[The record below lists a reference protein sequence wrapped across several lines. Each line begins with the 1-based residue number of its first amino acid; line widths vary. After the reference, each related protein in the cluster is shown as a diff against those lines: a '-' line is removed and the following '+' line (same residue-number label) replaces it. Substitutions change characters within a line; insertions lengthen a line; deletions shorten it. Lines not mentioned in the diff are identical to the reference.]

1 MFGLKGFAICR
12 KSLPF
17 DSVRMTLAVRGVG
30 RAPLRGDGAAGDAQV
45 VRMAMAANLLAGVL
59 KSVAGWSACLFREG
73 EGLWPGGGFCLSA
86 AMKRSDGRPGRLP
99 RAAGGR
105 TARTESRR
113 RGFPSPDKAC
123 SVIVGDIND
132 RSFRGAGI
140 PCRAQRPWPA
150 ERPAF
155 KQRTRGL
162 SDLRRTALAP
172 AAEMRCSAERSGISP
187 LSAVS
192 SQASG
197 KGRQCPASGRQILRC
212 DRQAARR
219 AWRGNGQG
227 TWPLWSVGFPAG
239 ALPKPPGRCG
249 PGYRIGS
256 SGRRDNL
263 FPGSA
268 TGDRFLRWL
277 RSVAGLNGSLGWPR
291 RCRFMAPARRSGGD
305 AAACLT
311 ERLQGR
317 SPAEPVRL
325 SEFRFR
331 DGRFAGT

>member
-1 MFGLKGFAICR
+1 
-12 KSLPF
+12 
-17 DSVRMTLAVRGVG
+17 
-30 RAPLRGDGAAGDAQV
+30 
-45 VRMAMAANLLAGVL
+45 MAASLLAGVL

-86 AMKRSDGRPGRLP
+86 AMKRSDGRLGRLP

-105 TARTESRR
+105 TVWTESRR
-113 RGFPSPDKAC
+113 TGFPSPDKAC

-132 RSFRGAGI
+132 RSFRGQES
-140 PCRAQRPWPA
+140 RAEPSGLAPA

-155 KQRTRGL
+155 KQRTRSL

-172 AAEMRCSAERSGISP
+172 AAGMRCSAEGSGIWP
-187 LSAVS
+187 LSAAS

-239 ALPKPPGRCG
+239 TLPKPPGRCC

-256 SGRRDNL
+256 SGRRRQPVPEPRNRRPVPSLADEPCRPERQ
-263 FPGSA
+263 PGLA
-268 TGDRFLRWL
+268 APLPLHGA
-277 RSVAGLNGSLGWPR
+277 RSPIWR
-291 RCRFMAPARRSGGD
+291 RCRCLLDGATAGAVSGRACSAFGISLPGRPVRRDVTVRGRQADGPGF
-305 AAACLT
+305 
-311 ERLQGR
+311 EMFPGR
-317 SPAEPVRL
+317 STLSASAPGIPV
-325 SEFRFR
+325 SS
-331 DGRFAGT
+331 